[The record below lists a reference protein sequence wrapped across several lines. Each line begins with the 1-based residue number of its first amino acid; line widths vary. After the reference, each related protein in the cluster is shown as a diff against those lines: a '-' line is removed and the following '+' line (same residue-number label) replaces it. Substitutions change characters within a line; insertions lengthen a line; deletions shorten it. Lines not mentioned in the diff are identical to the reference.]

1 VTLHEL
7 VGLIFTFN
15 LMTFGNGPV
24 MVPLL
29 QRALVAERG
38 VLGPEQLLYAFAIAR
53 VTPGQA
59 NVYVAS
65 IGYMLFGWPG
75 AVACVAALVLPGYT
89 MLLLLGG
96 YRRLRRAPRVR
107 GFVKG
112 LTATSVGLILAATV
126 EIGRSTLVSP
136 VSFVVCAA
144 TLLMVQGMK
153 WNPMLALAV
162 ASGLGLVL
170 HHLA

>member
-1 VTLHEL
+1 VSLHEL
-7 VGLIFTFN
+7 VGLVFTFN

-136 VSFVVCAA
+136 LAFVVSAA
-144 TLLMVQGMK
+144 TLLMVQGLK